1 MRPKRWPPGSTT
13 EAGIEPTENVLVLS
27 SLLVVDVDSAYVF

>member
-13 EAGIEPTENVLVLS
+13 LMPTESVLVLS